1 VAGDMASWP
10 DDSYRPRGSY
20 ADTGTSFALFL
31 EIAEQADLCR
41 FGDDG
46 AETQVALREVDR
58 FIRHGCLPGVGL
70 GQRHG
75 YREA

>member
-1 VAGDMASWP
+1 VAGDTALWP
-10 DDSYRPRGSY
+10 DDSYRPSGNY
-20 ADTGTSFALFL
+20 ADAGNSFALFL

-46 AETQVALREVDR
+46 AETQVALREVDG

-70 GQRHG
+70 GQCHR

>member
-1 VAGDMASWP
+1 MALWP
-10 DDSYRPRGSY
+10 DDSYRPRGNY
-20 ADTGTSFALFL
+20 DDTGTSFALFL

-46 AETQVALREVDR
+46 AETQVALREVDG
-58 FIRHGCLPGVGL
+58 FIWHGCLSGVGL
-70 GQRHG
+70 GQCHG